1 MFHIAVLNIK
11 NMETLKLLSFI
22 VMVVLEVSMIVIIT
36 VKNKSI
42 QGQNAFK
49 LAMSL
54 LGVLVLTIF
63 STYKYFDLDG
73 GWNGLLSFMFVIVM
87 ILTYA
92 IYEYEV
98 RIFNVDAYNDSKR
111 AFRIIKWISIVTIII
126 NIITT
131 MPKGSPYWISVG
143 IFFYW
148 KIIHYM

>member
-1 MFHIAVLNIK
+1 
-11 NMETLKLLSFI
+11 METLKLLSFI

-98 RIFNVDAYNDSKR
+98 RIFNVDAYNDSNR
-111 AFRIIKWISIVTIII
+111 AFRIFKWISIVTIII
-126 NIITT
+126 NLITT
-131 MPKGSPYWISVG
+131 MPKGSPY
-143 IFFYW
+143 
-148 KIIHYM
+148 